1 MIFIMTKDIF
11 LFRGVEHLLKQ
22 EKIIKIVKITDI
34 HNHLTD
40 ASSKVIIDVY
50 HNNVLD
56 DKTVNIMQSLN
67 VSSIFLLA
75 PFRISKIKTRAALFF
90 VSRKMQLAHWLSLLT
105 DNQTVSN
112 RPEIK
117 FSHNQFKIVS
127 HFLHQEDPEK
137 IASILNIS
145 EQTLRSQ
152 KFNIMLKLKLR
163 RMSDITTLKI
173 SPYF

>member
-22 EKIIKIVKITDI
+22 EKIIKIAKISDI
-34 HNHLTD
+34 NNHLTD

-56 DKTVNIMQSLN
+56 DKTVNILKSLN
-67 VSSIFLLA
+67 VGNIFLLA

-90 VSRKMQLAHWLSLLT
+90 VSRKMQLENWLSLLT
-105 DNQTVSN
+105 ENRILSN
-112 RPEIK
+112 RPQIG

-127 HFLHQEDPEK
+127 HFLNQEDPDK
-137 IASILNIS
+137 IASTLNIS

-163 RMSDITTLKI
+163 RMSDIATLKI